1 SQRDDAG
8 DGARS
13 SRVDPAAGE
22 CGRCFLR
29 EMRARHHFKQGT
41 LPGIGRAL
49 HGDGDQSCADHW
61 LRSRGRDRKRKRE
74 NRQDS
79 AGNLPREKSAAGSR
93 TQSRA
98 RSGRDDRAGW
108 QRLSW
113 WMKLSMPK
121 KIIVLAVVLARMT
134 SAMLAAENHI
144 DVAAIINKADAE
156 SVLGVKVKEPMPGN
170 FQGGD
175 GYYSKCNYYSVTPGK
190 TLLLR
195 TYQAAA
201 GYDAQKELEMVT
213 KNTTSVKPVSGLG
226 DKALATSGTAS
237 GLPARVMILYVVKGN
252 ALVTVGLSGL
262 EDDAAALDK
271 AKTVAQ
277 KLLVHL

>member
-1 SQRDDAG
+1 
-8 DGARS
+8 
-13 SRVDPAAGE
+13 
-22 CGRCFLR
+22 
-29 EMRARHHFKQGT
+29 
-41 LPGIGRAL
+41 
-49 HGDGDQSCADHW
+49 
-61 LRSRGRDRKRKRE
+61 
-74 NRQDS
+74 
-79 AGNLPREKSAAGSR
+79 
-93 TQSRA
+93 
-98 RSGRDDRAGW
+98 
-108 QRLSW
+108 
-113 WMKLSMPK
+113 MKLSIPK
-121 KIIVLAVVLARMT
+121 KIIVVAVVLARMT

-156 SVLGVKVKEPMPGN
+156 SVLGVKVKDPMPRN
-170 FQGGD
+170 IQGGD

-190 TLLLR
+190 TLLIR
-195 TYQAAA
+195 MYQAAA